1 MFVKNIN
8 MRRFIVSIC
17 IILYTFPV
25 YSLSSYSATYSLYSH
40 TNLGSIKLGIVN
52 YELIM
57 ANQAYVFNSSAK
69 TNLMWK
75 ALYDFTANETSIGL
89 IKDNQLIGNY
99 YKINEKKGESLS
111 ENYELS
117 IYPEEKY
124 VSFNNEINWKA
135 NSNNI
140 VDALSVYLHISKDVQ
155 ENPNKKVF
163 SYQIVDKK
171 GINSRDFFI
180 EGFETINIENNEI
193 ETIRIN
199 APELRLIFNISKE
212 HNFMPVNI
220 EKTNGKSHFSLV
232 LENFNQQL

>member
-1 MFVKNIN
+1 
-8 MRRFIVSIC
+8 MRRFFISIC

-25 YSLSSYSATYSLYSH
+25 YSLSSYSATYNLYSH

-57 ANQAYVFNSSAK
+57 ANQAYVFTSSAK
-69 TNLMWK
+69 TNIMLQ
-75 ALYDFTANETSIGL
+75 ALYDFSANETSIGL
-89 IKDNQLIGNY
+89 IKDNQLIGSY
-99 YKINEKKGESLS
+99 YKINEKKGELLR

-117 IYPEEKY
+117 IYPEEQY

-140 VDALSVYLHISKDVQ
+140 VDALSVYLHISKDIQ
-155 ENPNKKVF
+155 KDPNKQVL

-171 GINSRDFFI
+171 GINNRDFFI
-180 EGFETINIENNEI
+180 EGFETIYIENNEI

-199 APELRLIFNISKE
+199 SPELRLIFNISKE

-220 EKTNGKSHFSLV
+220 EKSNGKSHYRLI
-232 LENFNQQL
+232 LKDFNQQF

>member
-1 MFVKNIN
+1 MK
-8 MRRFIVSIC
+8 RFFISIC
-17 IILYTFPV
+17 IILYTLPV
-25 YSLSSYSATYSLYSH
+25 YSLSSYSATYNLYSL
-40 TNLGSIKLGIVN
+40 TNLGSIKLGIAK
-52 YELIM
+52 YELIL
-57 ANQAYVFNSSAK
+57 ANQVYVFNSSAEID
-69 TNLMWK
+69 LMWR
-75 ALYDFTANETSIGL
+75 ALYDFSANEISIGS
-89 IKDNQLIGNY
+89 IKDNLLIGSY

-117 IYPEEKY
+117 IYPEEQY

-140 VDALSVYLHISKDVQ
+140 VDALSVYLHISQDVQ
-155 ENPNKKVF
+155 KDPKKKVF

-199 APELRLIFNISKE
+199 SPELRLVFNISKE

-220 EKTNGKSHFSLV
+220 EKSNGKSHYRLI
-232 LENFNQQL
+232 LEDFNQQF

>member
-1 MFVKNIN
+1 MK
-8 MRRFIVSIC
+8 RFFISIC
-17 IILYTFPV
+17 IILYTLPV
-25 YSLSSYSATYSLYSH
+25 YSLSSYSATYNLYSL
-40 TNLGSIKLGIVN
+40 TNLGSIKLGIAK
-52 YELIM
+52 YELIL
-57 ANQAYVFNSSAK
+57 ANQVYVFNSSAEID
-69 TNLMWK
+69 LMWR
-75 ALYDFTANETSIGL
+75 ALYDFSANEISIGS
-89 IKDNQLIGNY
+89 IKDNLLIGSY

-117 IYPEEKY
+117 IYPEEQY

-140 VDALSVYLHISKDVQ
+140 VDALSVYLHISQDVQ
-155 ENPNKKVF
+155 KDPKKKVF

-199 APELRLIFNISKE
+199 SPELRLVFNISKE

-220 EKTNGKSHFSLV
+220 EKTNGKSHYRLI
-232 LENFNQQL
+232 LEDFNQQF